1 MNFPVHEKKP
11 LTMMMVERTL
21 VADER
26 LVDGFSPRS
35 SDRARY
41 RERRRLASLGGAEP
55 GGGGT
60 RGVAGWQLLR
70 FLNNARR
77 FSPVEVSQTASHT
90 HPAVHWAPD
99 PAGTFIIRTADSR
112 ESLISQIA

>member
-77 FSPVEVSQTASHT
+77 FSPVEVSQTASHVC
-90 HPAVHWAPD
+90 PRPC
-99 PAGTFIIRTADSR
+99 SR
-112 ESLISQIA
+112 PSASCSFRSESSQGSI